1 MQQIAPNVFFV
12 GAVDWDRRMFDELV
26 PLPDGTSYNSYLIRG
41 KGKTALLD
49 TVDPTKAGMLF
60 DHLESLGVDR
70 IDYIISHH
78 AEQDH
83 SGTIPEVLKKFPMA
97 KVVTNEK
104 CKGLLIELLCLKD
117 EDFLVIKDGEELSL
131 GDKTLKFVLTPWV
144 HWPETMVTYLKE
156 DKVLFTCDFLGSHMA
171 TASIFV
177 DEYGAAYESA
187 KRYFAEIMM
196 PFRLPIRKNLEKIKA
211 LDFKII
217 APSHGFV
224 YDKPQFILDA
234 YADWTSD
241 NVKNEV
247 LVPYNSMHGAT
258 RKMVDVFV
266 DALRDRNIA
275 VKQFNLAGTDLGK
288 IAIALVDAAT
298 IVLGTSQVLAGAHPN
313 VAHAAFVVN
322 ALRPKTK
329 FVSLIG
335 SYLWGGQMVEQIKGL
350 LPNVKAELLEPVV
363 IKGYPK
369 ENDFKALAVLADT
382 IAARHKAAGIL

>member
-1 MQQIAPNVFFV
+1 MQIAPNVFFV
-12 GAVDWDRRMFDELV
+12 GAVDWDRRMFDELI
-26 PLPDGTSYNSYLIRG
+26 PLPDGTSYNSYLIKG
-41 KGKTALLD
+41 TGKTALLD
-49 TVDPTKAGMLF
+49 TVDPTKAEMLF
-60 DHLESLGVDR
+60 DHLESFGVDR
-70 IDYIISHH
+70 IDYVISHH

-117 EDFLVIKDGEELSL
+117 EDFIVIADGEELSL

-156 DKVLFTCDFLGSHMA
+156 DRVLFTCDFLGSHMA

-266 DALRDRNIA
+266 DALRERNIA

-288 IAIALVDAAT
+288 IAIALVDGAT

-350 LPNVKAELLEPVV
+350 LPNLKAELLEPVV

-369 ENDFKALAVLADT
+369 ENDFKALAAMADT
-382 IAARHKAAGIL
+382 IAAKHKAAGIL

>member
-1 MQQIAPNVFFV
+1 MQIAPNVFFV
-12 GAVDWDRRMFDELV
+12 GAVDWDRRMFDELI

-41 KGKTALLD
+41 TGKTALLD
-49 TVDPTKAGMLF
+49 TVDPTKAEMLF
-60 DHLESLGVDR
+60 DHLESFGVDR
-70 IDYIISHH
+70 IDYVISHH

-117 EDFLVIKDGEELSL
+117 EDFIVIADGEELSL

-156 DKVLFTCDFLGSHMA
+156 DRVLFTCDFLGSHMA

-266 DALRDRNIA
+266 DALRERNIA

-288 IAIALVDAAT
+288 IAIALVDGAT

-350 LPNVKAELLEPVV
+350 LPNLKAELLEPVV

-369 ENDFKALAVLADT
+369 ENDFKALAAMADT
-382 IAARHKAAGIL
+382 IAAKHKAAGIL